1 MKKVIAIVLLAF
13 LVVPFQTVTAQKV
26 EDFIVPI
33 LGGKI
38 DEVKKLIKEGVDVNE
53 KFDWGAT
60 GDITAMVLAV
70 MLGRMEICNVLIDAG
85 ADVNIKT
92 SGGLTLLHIGAISSG
107 DYKDV
112 VELLIAKDLDVNAKC
127 TSYGEAKDATPLHAA
142 AGKGNVAVVEVLIK
156 NGAEVNAR
164 AGNNSYTPL
173 HIAARDGYLAVAIL
187 LITNEADINAKSKY
201 EETPLDLA
209 ISKEHKEL
217 ADLIRKIGG
226 ISGKK

>member
-1 MKKVIAIVLLAF
+1 MKRTLFILPLAF
-13 LVVPFQTVTAQKV
+13 LVVTFQTVTAQKV

-38 DEVKKLIKEGVDVNE
+38 DEVKKLIKEGVNVNE

-60 GDITAMVLAV
+60 GDITAMVFAV

-92 SGGLTLLHIGAISSG
+92 SGGLTLLHHGALSSG

-112 VELLIAKDLDVNAKC
+112 VELLIAKGLDVNAKC
-127 TSYGEAKDATPLHAA
+127 TSYGESKDATPLHAA

-156 NGAEVNAR
+156 NGAEVNSR
-164 AGNNSYTPL
+164 AAYNSYIPL
-173 HIAARDGYLAVAIL
+173 HIAARDGHLEVAKI

-209 ISKEHKEL
+209 ISNEHKEL
-217 ADLIRKIGG
+217 ADLLRKNGG